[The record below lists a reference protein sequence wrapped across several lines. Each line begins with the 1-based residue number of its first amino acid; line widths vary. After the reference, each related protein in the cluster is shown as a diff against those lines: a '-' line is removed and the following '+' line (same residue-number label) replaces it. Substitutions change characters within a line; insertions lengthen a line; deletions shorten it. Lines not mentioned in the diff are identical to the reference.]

1 MTIAHIEQ
9 ILAEGRQRADAQA
22 ARALPDLPE
31 GLRAEHEKA
40 VAFARSQ
47 EETVQQRLD
56 ADRPTLT
63 MLVNATQDGKLPRE
77 TRMAW
82 LRKLADRINQLAQS
96 LSACATN
103 HCSHCCY
110 APVSLSFLEAKLIG
124 AAIGVEPK
132 APPAQT
138 ARHAASATPTPLRPK
153 IGHGY
158 AWPCP
163 FLVEDASLPSGKG
176 GKCGIYEHRPMVCR
190 SCLSMA
196 ASDKLCEPQPDHLVP
211 LPLFDARVL
220 HLLAAQ
226 IGGAEVADIRDFFPA
241 GMAG

>member
-1 MTIAHIEQ
+1 M
-9 ILAEGRQRADAQA
+9 
-22 ARALPDLPE
+22 PDLPE

-103 HCSHCCY
+103 HC
-110 APVSLSFLEAKLIG
+110 
-124 AAIGVEPK
+124 
-132 APPAQT
+132 
-138 ARHAASATPTPLRPK
+138 
-153 IGHGY
+153 
-158 AWPCP
+158 
-163 FLVEDASLPSGKG
+163 
-176 GKCGIYEHRPMVCR
+176 
-190 SCLSMA
+190 
-196 ASDKLCEPQPDHLVP
+196 
-211 LPLFDARVL
+211 
-220 HLLAAQ
+220 
-226 IGGAEVADIRDFFPA
+226 
-241 GMAG
+241 